1 MHGPAAGPRR
11 VVVLTLP
18 LGNGHTAA
26 AHLIASVLRRDG
38 TRVGVYDPS
47 EGMFSLFPLGKV
59 LRRFYR
65 FAVGWR
71 DGAVHVAL
79 YRFADRHPAAT
90 AKAVGILFRRR
101 FRSWL
106 ASIGP
111 ADAFVSTFSLL
122 GHLLAEAG
130 RAPVV
135 CFVTDAGTVNR
146 IWFQGAVEKYIVP
159 DADSRATAL
168 RCGVD
173 GERVSLVRPPMSAG
187 GEVDQQQARRRLHLE
202 DRFTVLV
209 TGGGAGL
216 GRGVLDAARA
226 LVTAGTDVQLLLN
239 AGTNAELRR
248 EFTELRAAAGGRC
261 TVTGFSPD
269 FPLML
274 AACDLVVGKAGWLT
288 LNEAMSARRPTLI
301 VDVVP
306 GQEEGNC
313 SFAEGARVGRRV
325 DPGDVPEAVRRYA
338 ASESA
343 LGEDFSFTDD
353 RLSPA
358 WADEMTED
366 LKRTLTG

>member
-1 MHGPAAGPRR
+1 MRGPATGPRR

-26 AHLIASVLRRDG
+26 AHVIAGVLRRDG
-38 TRVGVYDPS
+38 TQVSVYDPS
-47 EGMFSLFPLGKV
+47 ESLFSLFPLARV
-59 LRRFYR
+59 LSRFYR
-65 FAVGWR
+65 FAVNWR
-71 DGAVHVAL
+71 AGAVHVAL
-79 YRFADRHPAAT
+79 YRLADRHPAGT
-90 AKAVGILFRRR
+90 SRIVSILFGRR

-111 ADAFVSTFSLL
+111 ADSFVSTFSLL
-122 GHLLAEAG
+122 GYLLAERG
-130 RAPVV
+130 GTPVIS
-135 CFVTDAGTVNR
+135 FVTDAGTVNR
-146 IWFQGAVEKYIVP
+146 IWFQGAVERYIVP

-173 GERVSLVRPPMSAG
+173 GDRVSLVRPPMSAG
-187 GEVDQQQARRRLHLE
+187 AAMDRDQARRRLNLE

-209 TGGGAGL
+209 TGGGSGL
-216 GRGVLDAARA
+216 GKGVLEAARA
-226 LVTAGTDVQLLLN
+226 LVSARTDVQLLLN
-239 AGTNAELRR
+239 AGTNAGLRR
-248 EFTELRAAAGGRC
+248 EFTELCATGTRC

-274 AACDLVVGKAGWLT
+274 AACDVVVGKAGWLT

-313 SFAEGARVGRRV
+313 SFAEEARVGRRV

-343 LGEDFSFTDD
+343 LQEDFSFTNDM
-353 RLSPA
+353 LSPA
-358 WADEMTED
+358 WAEEMAED
-366 LKRTLTG
+366 LKKTLTG